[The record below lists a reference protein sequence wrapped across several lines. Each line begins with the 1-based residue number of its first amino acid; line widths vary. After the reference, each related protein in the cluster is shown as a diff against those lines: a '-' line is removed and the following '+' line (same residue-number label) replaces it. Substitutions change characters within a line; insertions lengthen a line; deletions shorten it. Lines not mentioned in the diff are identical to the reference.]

1 MQGLIGMA
9 GVDGLNGGEPDAKRQ
24 RIVVPGSPTEEEIL
38 TKVQERESYRQA
50 RQFAEADRVRD
61 ELRAVGVELYDKEK
75 EWKTSDG
82 RRGVL
87 FTAGSFECSLSD
99 AEIHQR
105 VQQREAARSAK
116 DFATADAVRDELRQY
131 GVELKDKE
139 RQWMTAGGRAGNYQG
154 GTIQAGHQISA
165 HNIRQLIAE
174 RERLRANMDF
184 DGADQIRQQLLE
196 MSVVIYDD
204 DRIWKS
210 ADGQQGVIVTGGADA
225 ACQLTDAQ
233 INARVQ
239 QREEARSRKD
249 FATADTVRTGLRAA
263 GVELLDKRKMWVT
276 TDGRTGPYQQISN
289 ALAFSGLN
297 MKMGAGGLNFNQLSL
312 LGANL
317 GIGLNNTNAL
327 ASLTGGGGGGGQN
340 RGSGPAGRVGA
351 QPGGSAFKNALP
363 GATALSDEEITA
375 FVNDR
380 EKKRRQDHDFQGAD
394 AIRNHLRAHGVE
406 VWDKEKTW
414 RANDGRS
421 GLIPDVM

>member
-1 MQGLIGMA
+1 
-9 GVDGLNGGEPDAKRQ
+9 
-24 RIVVPGSPTEEEIL
+24 L

-50 RQFAEADRVRD
+50 RQFTEADRVRD

-75 EWKTSDG
+75 EWKSSDG

-99 AEIHQR
+99 SEIHQR

-139 RQWMTAGGRAGNYQG
+139 RQWLTAGGRAGNYQG
-154 GTIQAGHQISA
+154 GTIQAGQQISS

-233 INARVQ
+233 IGARVQ

-263 GVELLDKRKMWVT
+263 GVELLDKRKTWVT
-276 TDGRTGPYQQISN
+276 TDGRTGPYQQMSN
-289 ALAFSGLN
+289 ALALPGLN
-297 MKMGAGGLNFNQLSL
+297 MKVGAGGLNFNQLSL

-327 ASLTGGGGGGGQN
+327 ALAGGGGGGGN
-340 RGSGPAGRVGA
+340 KPSGPAGGVGA
-351 QPGGSAFKNALP
+351 QPGGSAFKNAVP
-363 GATALSDEEITA
+363 GAATLADDEIAA
-375 FVNDR
+375 FVHDR